1 MLRSRLERFV
11 RANSSLRGKCEF
23 ASRSSGNTRV
33 YRAKIVWCTR
43 RVENTW
49 LQKKEKFFSFDT
61 SASGGFSQSPCGRPA
76 VYSSGVKSRAGSRYF
91 NQCYLAWWKK
101 EVLPTSA
108 TKISGWCCWRTA
120 GRLFQG
126 KREQFE
132 GENSERPVVFWR
144 PSREK
149 VRG

>member
-1 MLRSRLERFV
+1 M
-11 RANSSLRGKCEF
+11 
-23 ASRSSGNTRV
+23 
-33 YRAKIVWCTR
+33 
-43 RVENTW
+43 
-49 LQKKEKFFSFDT
+49 QKKEKFFNFDT
-61 SASGGFSQSPCGRPA
+61 SASGGFSRRPCGIPA
-76 VYSSGVKSRAGSRYF
+76 VYNSGVRAERRVDISILPGGKR
-91 NQCYLAWWKK
+91 

-108 TKISGWCCWRTA
+108 TRSPA
-120 GRLFQG
+120 GAAGGQREDFFQE